1 MRKTTHISVFVL
13 SLTLALILGVLDNE
27 THTISALFLNKGN
40 IFALVIYTLLFMTV
54 SYTGIWIYNRTK
66 IVLKNK
72 PTD

>member
-1 MRKTTHISVFVL
+1 MRKTAHISVFVF
-13 SLTLALILGVLDNE
+13 SLTLALILGVLDHE

>member
-1 MRKTTHISVFVL
+1 MRKTAHISVFVL
-13 SLTLALILGVLDNE
+13 SLTLALILGVLDHE

-54 SYTGIWIYNRTK
+54 SYTGIWIYKRTK

>member
-1 MRKTTHISVFVL
+1 MRKTAHISIFVL
-13 SLTLALILGVLDNE
+13 SLTLALILGVLDHE

-54 SYTGIWIYNRTK
+54 AYTGIWIYKRTK

>member
-1 MRKTTHISVFVL
+1 MGKTAHISVFVL
-13 SLTLALILGVLDNE
+13 SLTLALILGVLDHE

-40 IFALVIYTLLFMTV
+40 IFALVIYTLLLMTV
-54 SYTGIWIYNRTK
+54 SYTGIWIYKRTK